1 MKRLKGQHDV
11 DKGWMS
17 EVAQNGAKIVP
28 RLIFEKFHPSQLVK
42 MLKQE
47 VLLKSIA
54 KTMVDLTVKH
64 GLDGLTIEI
73 WNSIREQEVET
84 FFQLFLKLS
93 RKNLL

>member
-1 MKRLKGQHDV
+1 MA
-11 DKGWMS
+11 

-28 RLIFEKFHPSQLVK
+28 RLIFEKFHPSQLIK

-54 KTMVDLTVKH
+54 KTMADLTVKH

-73 WNSIREQEVET
+73 WNSIRNKGSILGTIILRITVKVT
-84 FFQLFLKLS
+84 L
-93 RKNLL
+93 

>member
-1 MKRLKGQHDV
+1 MKGQHDV
-11 DKGWMS
+11 DKGWMA

-28 RLIFEKFHPSQLVK
+28 RLIFEKFHPSQLIK

-54 KTMVDLTVKH
+54 KTMADLTVKH

-73 WNSIREQEVET
+73 WNSIRNKGSTLFV
-84 FFQLFLKLS
+84 QLI
-93 RKNLL
+93 